1 MSVSEKL
8 RERLKSYTTPS
19 GVISVS
25 VDALIRTVDELLE
38 ESTGADRIGLTALLD
53 NVALGW
59 RTVGWVNTIR
69 ELAHKAKAAT
79 ASSSRFLEL
88 EKNNDELRKRLHERQ
103 RELDKV
109 RVQLSNMRRMLDE
122 EAKPQGDVMKIKP
135 EHYAHLK
142 AEIQSNLTGR
152 MLTKR
157 RAGSLTIVIDPFT

>member
-1 MSVSEKL
+1 
-8 RERLKSYTTPS
+8 
-19 GVISVS
+19 
-25 VDALIRTVDELLE
+25 LIRTVDELVSAQDAELRDALACSDDFQRAWLAVCNALHDAQIGWLYGPE
-38 ESTGADRIGLTALLD
+38 LPMDRA
-53 NVALGW
+53 AM
-59 RTVGWVNTIR
+59 TIR